1 MTKDC
6 CADSVPSSIC
16 NCPVSGAKGKK
27 VKIITLKSLLTSS
40 ALETLNPDKTHYFC
54 SATDC
59 PVVYFD
65 GQGQVFRR
73 HQVAV
78 PVFQKDLR
86 LQVPICY
93 CFSWTRDRIY
103 QEIQQTGSSTAE
115 TSILNHIKAGRCRC
129 EINNPQG
136 SCCLANIRTFMREVL
151 QAKSAN

>member
-6 CADSVPSSIC
+6 FADSVSSSIC
-16 NCPVSGAKGKK
+16 SCPVSSAKGKK
-27 VKIITLKSLLTSS
+27 VKVTTLKSLLTSS
-40 ALETLNPDKTHYFC
+40 ALETLKPDETYYFC
-54 SATDC
+54 STTGC
-59 PVVYFD
+59 PVIYFD
-65 GQGQVFRR
+65 SQGQVFRS

-78 PVFQKDLR
+78 PVFQKDLGG
-86 LQVPICY
+86 QVPICY

-115 TSILNHIKAGRCRC
+115 TSILNHIKAGHCHC

-136 SCCLANIRTFMREVL
+136 SCCLANIRTFTREVL